1 MTAQAFE
8 YLMNHGEATR
18 LRLAVE
24 CHCTI
29 NEAEQALED
38 LVAQGVAQCFLHRGK
53 VKVYYI

>member
-8 YLMNHGEATR
+8 YLINHGEATR
-18 LRLAVE
+18 LRLAIE
-24 CHCTI
+24 LHCTI

-38 LVAQGVAQCFLHRGK
+38 LVVQGVAQCFLHRGK